1 MSTHRRRKV
10 KGRVKTSAGAASM
23 ALTMGWLAF
32 VGIRGPIDGHT
43 HHPGVALN
51 EADDDPP
58 ANQRDDLPHGK
69 GVPDGW
75 GTAPLP
81 DQATQTAAPAPSAGR
96 TANEPST
103 AMGGEQPVTQG
114 LEEIVAQPSPAPSRP
129 SGSAAK
135 GRKAAEGD
143 APTIVTPEPEQEPA
157 STPQADTEYTVSTIE
172 EDAVVSTLSTEEEGG
187 EGGFSVMDELAHLGS
202 HLRPFSLRMAP
213 MRPLDAP
220 QPDVF
225 VPFGEPVEPAPLRE
239 VGQTPQ
245 PERFEQ
251 LQPKM
256 LPVAPI
262 EVTTLPE
269 AFAL

>member
-1 MSTHRRRKV
+1 
-10 KGRVKTSAGAASM
+10 M

-58 ANQRDDLPHGK
+58 ADQRDDEPHTH

-75 GTAPLP
+75 GTELLP
-81 DQATQTAAPAPSAGR
+81 GQATQTVTPAPSTGQTGNA
-96 TANEPST
+96 PST
-103 AMGGEQPVTQG
+103 VMGGEQPVTQG
-114 LEEIVAQPSPAPSRP
+114 LEEVVADPSPAPSRP
-129 SGSAAK
+129 SDSVAK
-135 GRKAAEGD
+135 EGQAAERTTSVI
-143 APTIVTPEPEQEPA
+143 AEPEPAQEPA
-157 STPQADTEYTVSTIE
+157 QEPVGEPQADTEQAVTTIE
-172 EDAVVSTLSTEEEGG
+172 EDAVVSTLSTEEEEEG
-187 EGGFSVMDELAHLGS
+187 GGFSIMGELAHLGS
-202 HLRPFSLRMAP
+202 HLRPFSLSMAP
-213 MRPLDAP
+213 MRPFNAP

-251 LQPKM
+251 LQPKV

-262 EVTTLPE
+262 KVTTLPE